1 MRPSNN
7 QENKILLDRYQ
18 RAKLVCT
25 KIQAHISSE
34 PTLEYDQDQIDV
46 FNESRLVM
54 TFSTDLGVRGIICSF
69 KLVIEGKASIE
80 IL

>member
-34 PTLEYDQDQIDV
+34 PTLEYDQDQM
-46 FNESRLVM
+46 FLTNQGWWWPFQL
-54 TFSTDLGVRGIICSF
+54 T
-69 KLVIEGKASIE
+69 
-80 IL
+80 

>member
-1 MRPSNN
+1 MY
-7 QENKILLDRYQ
+7 ENSGSHFFRTNTGIW
-18 RAKLVCT
+18 
-25 KIQAHISSE
+25 SGS
-34 PTLEYDQDQIDV
+34 DV

-69 KLVIEGKASIE
+69 KLVIEGKAGIE